1 MAIARLAVLLVLSLL
16 AASCAKKSEPSAT
29 GAGDGS
35 WPPSDQTATAFIPD
49 HLRGDW
55 AVYSHMAVSESTVT
69 EDEAV
74 GMRGRPVTFTLDYV
88 AFGADTCRRPTYRS
102 AMLRADSVLATDYG
116 ASPSQFGFVG
126 GATAIVTRTEV
137 FCGDQRWTSPP
148 GARARHARQPCLPA
162 LERDI
167 LPARTEV
174 TPGGSRISPR
184 RRPCP
189 RSGGSWT

>member
-1 MAIARLAVLLVLSLL
+1 MAIARLAVLFALSLL
-16 AASCAKKSEPSAT
+16 ASSCAKKSEPAAA
-29 GAGDGS
+29 GGGDGS
-35 WPPSDQTATAFIPD
+35 WPPPDRSATAFIPD

-137 FCGDQRWTSPP
+137 FCDDQSHQRRPVSMACSTSYSS
-148 GARARHARQPCLPA
+148 GSIDARAMSLCATIAQ
-162 LERDI
+162 
-167 LPARTEV
+167 
-174 TPGGSRISPR
+174 
-184 RRPCP
+184 
-189 RSGGSWT
+189 